1 MKQYEYTLLYG
12 ATSEVLI
19 INPDGWN
26 ELGISFV
33 RNEVYH
39 GVFGNFTAQTL
50 RFARIDG
57 GGGEFIKA
65 AFDTEDIKAKVY
77 LTIKERNPQTN
88 AYDDYFSGLL
98 DLAPKVY
105 SYDIDFVT
113 VGVIDGAKLQAFLLN
128 DEIDFDI
135 NGVVALNGNTVDAF
149 VNSPK
154 NILLPP
160 IDIYLKLKSIIE
172 TSIGNKWLTDAN
184 YWLGTGATPP
194 EPGWPVGIYVDTT
207 KKEYYFTVKILSI
220 NELGELF
227 QLSETSENKTIYK
240 NERTYQTRIVFK
252 APSDLQVY
260 DDNLQI
266 YPCFHPRQT
275 RFNIMFDVLNVD
287 DEVTYS
293 TVIFTRTIEQ
303 AGGYPAIPT
312 RVNVDLSALDISHNI
327 PPGGYVNFYC
337 TYEAINPET
346 WDVDFSYI
354 KSDFECDFNFV
365 ELTNGTSESG
375 ISSYMP
381 HEAFTRLI
389 QLMTGEL
396 DTTKL
401 FYSEIYG
408 RQYECEFQNY
418 PAMGKNAFYAITN
431 GLLVRGFPNT
441 PLNLSFRNLFKT
453 FDAIHNIG
461 LGYDKVNDCFYIE
474 DKSAFYNDQYLMFDL
489 GEVAE
494 LTITPFEDVYYNEI
508 SSGYDFDGKYDQ
520 YSGVY
525 EFNVETQHAI
535 DMPVKKKLDIKA
547 PYNADSV
554 GIELARRESYLLNAS
569 KDTKQD
575 DKVYIIDISSSQPYR
590 AVQGGSNLSG
600 FEGIEAYYNIALT
613 PRENLIRW
621 GNILR
626 IAQWKQDTLIKF
638 ISSKKSSITYR
649 NQNGDIVNEF
659 DDITGDE
666 LDPALFLPAMYDF
679 KSFINKE
686 IIDILNENP
695 NGYIKFQNNEVT
707 YEGFLHELKGGQYN
721 NLATYKLIAKATMS
735 GQQKIFEDGI
745 GATFENGIKHIFE

>member
-12 ATSEVLI
+12 ATSEVLT

-113 VGVIDGAKLQAFLLN
+113 VGVIDGAKLQSFLLN

-149 VNSPK
+149 VDSPK
-154 NILLPP
+154 NIFLPP
-160 IDIYLKLKSIIE
+160 IDIYLKLQSIIE
-172 TSIGNKWLTDAN
+172 TSIGGKWLTDPL
-184 YWLGTGATPP
+184 YWLGTGQVPP
-194 EPGWPVGIYVDTT
+194 QLGWPAGMYVDLTP
-207 KKEYYFTVKILSI
+207 KEFYFTVKILSI

-227 QLSETSENKTIYK
+227 QLSETSESKTIYK
-240 NERTYQTRIVFK
+240 NERSYETTLIFK
-252 APSDLQVY
+252 DAIQLQIY

-266 YPCFHPRQT
+266 YPGYFRDV
-275 RFNIMFDVLNVD
+275 RFDINFDVLNVD
-287 DEVTYS
+287 DEILFTAN
-293 TVIFTRTIEQ
+293 IFTKTIEHVND
-303 AGGYPAIPT
+303 AFTIPI
-312 RVNVDLSALDISHNI
+312 RVYVELINFDITYKI
-327 PPGGYVNFYC
+327 PVGGYVNYYC
-337 TYEAINPET
+337 IYTAINPEA
-346 WDVDFSYI
+346 WNVDFSYI
-354 KSDFECDFNFV
+354 KSDFECDFNFI
-365 ELTNGTSESG
+365 ELSSGAEES
-375 ISSYMP
+375 SVSAYMP

-408 RQYECEFQNY
+408 RQYDCEFQNY
-418 PAMGKNAFYAITN
+418 LEMGKNAFYAITN

-461 LGYDKVNDCFYIE
+461 LGYDKVNDRFYIE
-474 DKSAFYNDQYLMFDL
+474 DKSVFYDDQYLMFDL

-508 SSGYDFDGKYDQ
+508 SSGYDFDGKYDEF
-520 YSGVY
+520 SGVY
-525 EFNVETQHAI
+525 EFNVETQYAI
-535 DMPVKKKLDIKA
+535 DLPVKKKLDIKA

-575 DKVYIIDISSSQPYR
+575 DKVFIIDILSSQPYT
-590 AVQGGSNLSG
+590 AVAGGDDLSG
-600 FEGIEAYYNIALT
+600 FDGIDQYYNIALT

-626 IAQWKQDTLIKF
+626 IAQWKQDVVIKF
-638 ISSKKSSITYR
+638 ISSKKSNITYR

-666 LDPALFLPAMYDF
+666 LEPALFLPILYDF
-679 KSFINKE
+679 KSIINKE

-707 YEGFLHELKGGQYN
+707 YEGYLHELKGGQFN
-721 NLATYKLIAKATMS
+721 SLATYKLIAKATMS
-735 GQQKIFEDGI
+735 GLQKIFEDGV